1 MPMTVLNTS
10 AVFEKKWL
18 ATQIDAGA
26 ACPILEG
33 NVGRSVATTEIMSLV
48 FSLGIW
54 GSFILGFNGLLAMI
68 KLADSGV
75 FFQYF

>member
-1 MPMTVLNTS
+1 MFCNFALQVAGVPMTVLKTS

-33 NVGRSVATTEIMSLV
+33 NVGRSVATTEVMSLV
-48 FSLGIW
+48 FSLGFW
-54 GSFILGFNGLLAMI
+54 GSFILGFKWFSVNN
-68 KLADSGV
+68 
-75 FFQYF
+75 